1 MYLVWIPSGNCR
13 SWWYGFESWCSFW
26 APLAGNQYQFK
37 RPNWRLPKGV
47 GMKPIL
53 MELKSKKLESVL
65 LFWCFQSFTASEDYT
80 LSMTRSTCDDHYSVI
95 AVEAKTKFFS
105 PWVNSFGASPWNHLI
120 GCKQR
125 KKIAGFLCFCFSKLL
140 KFSRLIFPVNFVLA
154 TPPHPPLSLTSP
166 SFFESTIFW
175 LIAVQFVVAMFWFG
189 FG

>member
-1 MYLVWIPSGNCR
+1 MDSFRELQELIVWVRILMQLLGSPCR
-13 SWWYGFESWCSFW
+13 QSISV
-26 APLAGNQYQFK
+26 K
-37 RPNWRLPKGV
+37 RPNCWLPQQAGI
-47 GMKPIL
+47 KPIL
-53 MELKSKKLESVL
+53 MELKSKKMKSLL
-65 LFWCFQSFTASEDYT
+65 LFWCFQSFTASENYS

-154 TPPHPPLSLTSP
+154 TPLCLWLLHHSSNQQ
-166 SFFESTIFW
+166 FF
-175 LIAVQFVVAMFWFG
+175 G
-189 FG
+189 